1 MAGLSKL
8 HVFGVTMETDKSTN
22 QWTRL
27 ALVELQYFHYMSTAF
42 DFCYESS
49 KTVKDVCSTAFRYE
63 LFMYTVFNK
72 FHAVFMR
79 MIIKKNVSW
88 LLV

>member
-8 HVFGVTMETDKSTN
+8 HVFGVTMETDNSTN

-63 LFMYTVFNK
+63 LFMYTVFNNS
-72 FHAVFMR
+72 FMQYLWE
-79 MIIKKNVSW
+79 W
-88 LLV
+88 LLKKMSRGC